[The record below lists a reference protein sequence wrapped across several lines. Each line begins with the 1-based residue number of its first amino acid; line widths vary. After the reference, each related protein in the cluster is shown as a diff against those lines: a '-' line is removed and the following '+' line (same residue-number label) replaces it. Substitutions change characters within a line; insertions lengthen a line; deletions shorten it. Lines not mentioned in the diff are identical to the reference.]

1 MASLRV
7 EKFDD
12 KEKAKKEK
20 QFNKRKLD
28 AIRYMLSLKEFDLSK
43 FTCDYLIISLKL
55 KILMDML
62 GTTEG
67 ASENQKELYK
77 EITQRLISVEEG
89 IIKINP
95 LE

>member
-12 KEKAKKEK
+12 KVKTKKEK

-28 AIRYMLSLKEFDLSK
+28 AIHYMLSLKEFDLSK

-62 GTTEG
+62 KTTEG
-67 ASENQKELYK
+67 ANENQKKLYE
-77 EITQRLISVEEG
+77 EISQRLMSVEEG

>member
-7 EKFDD
+7 EKFN
-12 KEKAKKEK
+12 EKMTTKKQK
-20 QFNKRKLD
+20 QFDKRKLD
-28 AIRYMLSLKEFDLSK
+28 AIHYMLSLKEFDLSK

-62 GTTEG
+62 KTTEG
-67 ASENQKELYK
+67 ASENQKKLYE
-77 EITQRLISVEEG
+77 EISQRLMSVEEG